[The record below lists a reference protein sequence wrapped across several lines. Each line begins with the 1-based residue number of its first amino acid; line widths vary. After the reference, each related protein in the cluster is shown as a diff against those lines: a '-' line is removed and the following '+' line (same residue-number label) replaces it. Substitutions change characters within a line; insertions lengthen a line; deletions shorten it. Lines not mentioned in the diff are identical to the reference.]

1 MEPGLTQTPEYRPRF
16 PRGASLGIGIL
27 GCGKIAQS
35 AHLPAYTAYGL
46 DVASVWSRT
55 EATVATIMQRFPTV
69 RSVAGSLDALLGNP
83 AVDIVDIATPAANR
97 LDLVAAAVRA
107 GKHVL
112 AQKPL
117 TTELASLPP
126 LLDEAANRGVRIA
139 VNQNARWAPAWR
151 VATRLVDLGAIG
163 EVVGVTHIHDK
174 PLPPLVG
181 TPFDDLP
188 HMLVVDYLA
197 HWIDITRCWLRG
209 KTVEAVHAHETRVP
223 RQPLDAKNPW
233 SVTIGLTC
241 EDGAHG
247 MIRVVGD
254 VHATKPGCPFW
265 IHGTEGTIRGS
276 ILGGSDRVQLDRS
289 EGVTNY
295 PLEGQWFVDGFAGAM
310 GELMCAIAE
319 DREPEHSARDNI
331 ATLRLIG
338 AARDSVE
345 HGGASVQTDGLVL

>member
-1 MEPGLTQTPEYRPRF
+1 
-16 PRGASLGIGIL
+16 
-27 GCGKIAQS
+27 
-35 AHLPAYTAYGL
+35 
-46 DVASVWSRT
+46 
-55 EATVATIMQRFPTV
+55 
-69 RSVAGSLDALLGNP
+69 
-83 AVDIVDIATPAANR
+83 
-97 LDLVAAAVRA
+97 
-107 GKHVL
+107 
-112 AQKPL
+112 
-117 TTELASLPP
+117 
-126 LLDEAANRGVRIA
+126 
-139 VNQNARWAPAWR
+139 
-151 VATRLVDLGAIG
+151 
-163 EVVGVTHIHDK
+163 
-174 PLPPLVG
+174 
-181 TPFDDLP
+181 
-188 HMLVVDYLA
+188 
-197 HWIDITRCWLRG
+197 
-209 KTVEAVHAHETRVP
+209 
-223 RQPLDAKNPW
+223 
-233 SVTIGLTC
+233 
-241 EDGAHG
+241 

>member
-1 MEPGLTQTPEYRPRF
+1 MEPDPTRTPEYRPRF
-16 PRGASLGIGIL
+16 PRGSGLGIGIL
-27 GCGKIAQS
+27 GCGTIAQS

-46 DVASVWSRT
+46 DVVSVWSRT
-55 EATVATIMQRFPTV
+55 PATVATIMQRFPIV
-69 RSVAGSLDALLGNP
+69 RSVADSVEDLLEDP
-83 AVDIVDIATPAANR
+83 AVDIVDIATPPANR

-117 TTELASLPP
+117 TTDVASLLP
-126 LLDEAANRGVRIA
+126 LLDEAAERGVRIA

-151 VATRLVDLGAIG
+151 VATRLVDMGAIG

-181 TPFDDLP
+181 TPFDDVP
-188 HMLVVDYLA
+188 HMLVVDYLV

-209 KTVEAVHAHETRVP
+209 NTLEAVHAHEARVP
-223 RQPLDAKNPW
+223 CQPPEAKNPW

-241 EDGAHG
+241 ADGAHA
-247 MIRVVGD
+247 MVRVVGD
-254 VHATKPGCPFW
+254 VHASQPGCPFW
-265 IHGTEGTIRGS
+265 IHGTEGTVRGS
-276 ILGGSDRVQLDRS
+276 ILGGSDMVQLDRGG
-289 EGVTNY
+289 GVTSY

-319 DREPEHSARDNI
+319 DREPEHSARDNV
-331 ATLRLIG
+331 ATLSLIE

-345 HGGASVQTDGLVL
+345 QGGVTVHTDGLVL